1 MVSIILGDQTM
12 RVKLGYT
19 VEEEDILPETAKIL
33 GLSQDDMKHAIDMFQ
48 AVQTELTSG
57 SDEAPANTIRVLDMI
72 DDFRKALLAVD
83 TRLQECTEIIE
94 GYDDYRTQK
103 RKGKLPVEAEETAYE
118 AEAFGAD

>member
-1 MVSIILGDQTM
+1 M

>member
-1 MVSIILGDQTM
+1 M

-48 AVQTELTSG
+48 AVQSELTAG
-57 SDEAPANTIRVLDMI
+57 TEDTPANTVKVLDMI

-94 GYDDYRTQK
+94 GYDDYRAQK
-103 RKGKLPVEAEETAYE
+103 RKGKLPTEPEETAYE